1 MEKLKEVINMQSNKY
16 IKLIKDQLE
25 LKKRKILSNPLL
37 DSLEIDKINAIERA
51 LINDRC
57 FLNMNQN
64 VAFNILEYLGFSD
77 EESIEIYNQLSDSS
91 NFEGKFY
98 FYK

>member
-1 MEKLKEVINMQSNKY
+1 MQSNKY

>member
-1 MEKLKEVINMQSNKY
+1 MQSNKY

-25 LKKRKILSNPLL
+25 LKKRKILLNPLL